1 MSDKI
6 EQPADDEA
14 ERLYRQLKEGID
26 DPHSSPASSAE
37 KQYSTK
43 ELDQW
48 RLLLIELAH
57 LLSTYFTDVHLL
69 EGIKTR
75 KDSFEELVTLF
86 SKLSRIPEQEGTV
99 LIRYRGF
106 TSSESTSGK
115 TDYVMGIG
123 NIIVD
128 TGIATSIV
136 KRLGI
141 RMSHI
146 AKRLI
151 KAFEIFSAHG
161 INTFFLNIP
170 DLKAPDSEIAVQR
183 MRLSLAIF
191 ARYNQAFKM
200 NEPIIFNKRGK
211 KITLPIIL
219 DERQQPDPNLTLLA
233 GLNDLS
239 PDETRDMVRRVDE
252 WLKNSGLAGERYASV
267 YDAIFD
273 IKSLRNKLKRPP
285 IEVNNIKWQMIGR
298 GQKIV
303 SQTRDEVDAD
313 NDFLRTQ
320 EPKKAQPEKQP
331 SELEIEEPRDFTEA
345 LPESHEEMNNY
356 SEESGGVQQ
365 LLEKYFGK
373 SSPQPAKIHQT
384 VYASDYKR
392 ITSQQLG
399 SRILMVEKFLD
410 IAKEY
415 PNTDKEQKEVLYQIA
430 DRFEYVQDKTWGN
443 LAIHEGSVKIR
454 AAGKQADLGKLDPRL
469 LKIISTAK
477 ARVSI
482 KRKMENIV
490 QGNVDFTD
498 RDYAALA
505 QEFSIKP
512 TDAKEI
518 VSLLQNCFDENGG
531 FLRKNFDRNIPQF
544 AKYEDKIFGF
554 LWHYLKES
562 MQRRQDRISFLN
574 ALQLLISEMKQPKK
588 GIRIL
593 MTDFLAN
600 PTIVTFS
607 DRNAIMLS
615 NLLVRKYNKE
625 LNLDIE
631 LTPEEVLLV
640 REGVER
646 EIAAAVAKVI
656 DSTKIRFLRKVS
668 TIQRQIR
675 ESLSPAKGGE
685 STALPFRYVL
695 SLERELFIFLSLVEG
710 KTALSIL
717 RNAIRTYG
725 DSGSQIYNLPRSR
738 EEFVT
743 LLQHLKV
750 LLRGLG
756 RIGDDNDLAILDGV
770 SWSEQGFL
778 RLARGSHEKEKVQQV
793 MRWVDLTKESII
805 RKTMK
810 DSRDT
815 DGFTVS

>member
-313 NDFLRTQ
+313 NDLDR
-320 EPKKAQPEKQP
+320 
-331 SELEIEEPRDFTEA
+331 
-345 LPESHEEMNNY
+345 
-356 SEESGGVQQ
+356 
-365 LLEKYFGK
+365 K
-373 SSPQPAKIHQT
+373 S
-384 VYASDYKR
+384 V
-392 ITSQQLG
+392 
-399 SRILMVEKFLD
+399 V
-410 IAKEY
+410 
-415 PNTDKEQKEVLYQIA
+415 
-430 DRFEYVQDKTWGN
+430 
-443 LAIHEGSVKIR
+443 
-454 AAGKQADLGKLDPRL
+454 
-469 LKIISTAK
+469 
-477 ARVSI
+477 
-482 KRKMENIV
+482 
-490 QGNVDFTD
+490 
-498 RDYAALA
+498 
-505 QEFSIKP
+505 
-512 TDAKEI
+512 
-518 VSLLQNCFDENGG
+518 
-531 FLRKNFDRNIPQF
+531 
-544 AKYEDKIFGF
+544 
-554 LWHYLKES
+554 
-562 MQRRQDRISFLN
+562 
-574 ALQLLISEMKQPKK
+574 
-588 GIRIL
+588 
-593 MTDFLAN
+593 
-600 PTIVTFS
+600 
-607 DRNAIMLS
+607 
-615 NLLVRKYNKE
+615 
-625 LNLDIE
+625 
-631 LTPEEVLLV
+631 
-640 REGVER
+640 
-646 EIAAAVAKVI
+646 
-656 DSTKIRFLRKVS
+656 
-668 TIQRQIR
+668 
-675 ESLSPAKGGE
+675 
-685 STALPFRYVL
+685 
-695 SLERELFIFLSLVEG
+695 
-710 KTALSIL
+710 
-717 RNAIRTYG
+717 
-725 DSGSQIYNLPRSR
+725 
-738 EEFVT
+738 
-743 LLQHLKV
+743 
-750 LLRGLG
+750 
-756 RIGDDNDLAILDGV
+756 
-770 SWSEQGFL
+770 
-778 RLARGSHEKEKVQQV
+778 
-793 MRWVDLTKESII
+793 
-805 RKTMK
+805 
-810 DSRDT
+810 
-815 DGFTVS
+815 

>member
-14 ERLYRQLKEGID
+14 ERLYRQLKEGMEE
-26 DPHSSPASSAE
+26 PQSSPATSTE

-48 RLLLIELAH
+48 RLMLIELAH

-75 KDSFEELVTLF
+75 KDSFEHLITLF
-86 SKLSRIPEQEGTV
+86 SKLSRIPDQEGTV

-200 NEPIIFNKRGK
+200 NEPIIFNKLGK
-211 KITLPIIL
+211 KIALPIIL

-313 NDFLRTQ
+313 TDFLRTQ
-320 EPKKAQPEKQP
+320 RPVGEKETP
-331 SELEIEEPRDFTEA
+331 ELEIEEPNDFTQA
-345 LPESHEEMNNY
+345 LPESSAEMNNY
-356 SEESGGVQQ
+356 SEESSGVMQ

-373 SSPQPAKIHQT
+373 SSPQPAKIHKT

-399 SRILMVEKFLD
+399 SRILMVEKFLE

-415 PNTDKEQKEVLYQIA
+415 PYTDKEQKEVLYQIA
-430 DRFEYVQDKTWGN
+430 DRFEYVLDKTWGN

-454 AAGKQADLGKLDPRL
+454 AVGKQADLGKLDPRL

-505 QEFSIKP
+505 SEFCIKP
-512 TDAKEI
+512 SDAEEI

-531 FLRKNFDRNIPQF
+531 FLRKNFDRNIPRF

-656 DSTKIRFLRKVS
+656 DSTKIRFLQKIS
-668 TIQRQIR
+668 TLQRQIR
-675 ESLSPAKGGE
+675 ESLSPAKSGE

-695 SLERELFIFLSLVEG
+695 SLEREVFIFLSLVEG
-710 KTALSIL
+710 NTALSIL
-717 RNAIRTYG
+717 RNAIRIYG
-725 DSGSQIYNLPRSR
+725 DSSSQIYNLPRSR

-756 RIGDDNDLAILDGV
+756 RIGDDDDLAIVDGV

-778 RLARGSHEKEKVQQV
+778 RLAQGANEKEKVQQV
-793 MRWVDLTKESII
+793 IRWVDLTKESIL

-815 DGFTVS
+815 GLFTVG